1 MHLKEIMAVTNIVLE
16 NLNLFPH
23 WLQSA
28 LLIAWGGFLFL
39 LPVYGIIKIIQ
50 SNSMLSFFRSIPG
63 LASKCGK
70 FLQYQIDD
78 PIKFPRIERFLQ
90 YVMVAQSYLLSFT
103 LFLYFTVML
112 LFLAFTEKQLSLF
125 QHTGILCFCL
135 LCAYMGAVLKT
146 QGSRELLKLRACT
159 NA

>member
-1 MHLKEIMAVTNIVLE
+1 MTNIILE

-23 WLQSA
+23 WLQTT

-39 LPVYGIIKIIQ
+39 LPIHGIIKIIQ

-70 FLQYQIDD
+70 FLQHQIDD

-90 YVMVAQSYLLSFT
+90 YVMVVQSYLLSFT
-103 LFLYFTVML
+103 LFLYFSLIL
-112 LFLAFTEKQLSLF
+112 LLLAFTEKQLSLL
-125 QHTGILCFCL
+125 QHAGILCFCL

-146 QGSRELLKLRACT
+146 QGSRELLKIRAHT